1 MNRPTTFDNE
11 TKMNIKRAYK
21 TKLDPNNVQRG
32 YFSACAG
39 TARFVFNWALADR
52 IEMFEAGGK
61 PNKFEQKRRFNAWK
75 KSNAPWIVNYPYTI
89 SAEEFDHVDV
99 AYQNFFRRIKQGSDK
114 PGFPRFKSR
123 HRDKQSFTL
132 RGNITVEDN
141 RIRLPKMGWVRLA
154 EAGYIPTEDVKILF
168 VVISRTADDW
178 FVSVQ
183 VEQEIPD
190 PQPAQG
196 APLGVDMGIKSLAVC
211 SDGTTFDNPLAL
223 RKYERKMA
231 RLQRELNRRTKGSN
245 NRQKTKEKIA
255 ALHQTIA
262 NVRRHTQHNIS
273 RHATATTKP
282 STVVIEDLNVKGM
295 MANHKLAKDVGDVG
309 MGELRRQIEYK
320 AAWNGVSV
328 LVADR
333 WFASSKTCSKCGNVK
348 ETLTLSERVYRCEV
362 CGAELDRDLNA
373 ALNLAA
379 LA

>member
-1 MNRPTTFDNE
+1 ML
-11 TKMNIKRAYK
+11 IKRAYK
-21 TKLDPNNVQRG
+21 TKLDPNNEQRG

-52 IEMFEAGGK
+52 KAMFEADGK

-75 KSNAPWIVNYPYTI
+75 KENASWMANYPYVI
-89 SAEEFDHVDV
+89 LQEEFDHVDV
-99 AYQNFFRRIKQGSDK
+99 AYQNFFRRIKQGGDK

-123 HRDKQSFTL
+123 HQDKQSFTL
-132 RGNITVEDN
+132 RGSITVEDD
-141 RIRLPKMGWVRLA
+141 RIKLPKMGWVRLA
-154 EAGYIPTEDVKILF
+154 ESGYIPTEGVKILF
-168 VVISRTADDW
+168 VVVSRAADDW

-183 VEQEIPD
+183 VEQEIAD

-211 SDGTTFDNPLAL
+211 SDGTTFDNPRTL

-231 RLQRELNRRTKGSN
+231 RLNRELHRRTKGSN

-273 RHATATTKP
+273 RHTTAITKP
-282 STVVIEDLNVKGM
+282 SAVVVEDLNVKGM
-295 MANHKLAKDVGDVG
+295 VKNHKLAKAVSDVG

-320 AAWNGVSV
+320 AAWNGVEV
-328 LVADR
+328 IIADR
-333 WFASSKTCSKCGNVK
+333 WFASSKTCSACGNVK
-348 ETLTLSERVYRCEV
+348 EVLTLAERVYCCDV

-373 ALNLAA
+373 AMNLAA

>member
-1 MNRPTTFDNE
+1 
-11 TKMNIKRAYK
+11 MNIKRAYK
-21 TKLDPNNVQRG
+21 TKLDPNDEQRG

-52 IEMFEAGGK
+52 KAVFEAGGK
-61 PNKFEQKRRFNAWK
+61 PNKFEQKRRFNTWK
-75 KSNAPWIVNYPYTI
+75 KDNAPWLANYPYAI
-89 SAEEFDHVDV
+89 VDYEFDHVDV

-123 HRDKQSFTL
+123 HRDRQSFTL
-132 RGNITVEDN
+132 RGSITVEDA
-141 RIRLPKMGWVRLA
+141 RIKLPKIGWVRLA
-154 EAGYIPTEDVKILF
+154 EQGYIPASGVKILF
-168 VVISRTADDW
+168 VVVSRTADNW

-190 PQPAQG
+190 PTLAQG
-196 APLGVDMGIKSLAVC
+196 APLGVDLGIKSLAVC
-211 SDGTTFDNPLAL
+211 SDGVTFDNPRTL

-231 RLQRELNRRTKGSN
+231 RLQRELSRRTKGSN

-255 ALHQTIA
+255 TLHQRIV

-273 RHATATTKP
+273 RHATAITKP

-295 MANHKLAKDVGDVG
+295 MANHSLAKAVSDVG

-320 AAWNGVSV
+320 AAWHGVDV

-333 WFASSKTCSKCGNVK
+333 WFASSKTCSQCGHVK
-348 ETLTLSERVYRCEV
+348 EVLTLAERVYRCEV
-362 CGAELDRDLNA
+362 CGAEMDRDLNA